1 MIKRIIALLLAVMLL
16 PCAAAVYAEE
26 REENQAKT
34 HITELFSALDI
45 SYEITPEAVTRGE
58 FIITIAGLL
67 NFNLS
72 AGGSAVFDDVDCT
85 TELGAAVWYAEMY
98 EIVAG
103 GDKFEPE
110 RAITYA
116 EAAKMAVAA
125 LGYQKFAVMKGGYP
139 AGYIA
144 QAAQLGLS
152 SGVKGTGG
160 DTLDES
166 DFFAMMENLIE
177 VDVVEMDGYSGD
189 GAYKF
194 KKESNILEVCHDLTE
209 VKGIVTANEYSYLH
223 DKKHSVKDGYIMIN
237 TALYKKNKYDVPL
250 GYYIEGYA
258 RETDNAD
265 SEIVYLSSEKNEVV
279 RISSKDKPYLSNGRI
294 STTPETGKSKNYN
307 LANNVAVIYNG
318 KAYDGQ
324 FFALFPEGDGY
335 AELVKTRSDTDYSV
349 VVINESRFMVA
360 ETVDYINKRIFDK
373 NLINNLDLSDDDV
386 KIIVDGGE
394 GIDSISTGDCIEY
407 LESEDK
413 KLYTISVLSKT
424 VSGTVTATDTDRIYI
439 DGECYFTALYFNNA
453 YLKALSSGVQGTFYL
468 SDSGF
473 IVAAAKAFV
482 NEFMYGYVL
491 KVFEDIDDSS
501 VCIKLFSEDG
511 EFHSYTLADRITYDG
526 VGIKGDDR
534 YTRVADLTESLIR
547 YKLDSA
553 GEKLR
558 SINIDQTPAGFE
570 ETEDDNYYFRKDTI
584 GDNEKDGVLK
594 RYRFEKNEAVS
605 LYYKSAGYFV
615 PYFTIDGA
623 TKIFCVIDKENES
636 DLEKRVYLGGGVGFL
651 PNDTSVTAG
660 SLLAYNVSTA
670 GRADAVVYKT
680 TSHGAPISYESSY
693 GVVSKI
699 NTSLD
704 PEGDLAIKIDL
715 YADDKFKTLYIKKE
729 ESFLDGITNLKSNG
743 YPFERGD
750 MIRYIADENG
760 YIHDLP
766 ILDFDAGAGEVK
778 HNGNANTSLHY
789 TYGKLY
795 DYDDN
800 SFSVIDAKDGKIKC
814 YQGRIGKCG
823 YVPETGIIS
832 TVPVGSLVTYLQNPG
847 KCSNILIKCRSSRVE
862 QYIVYE

>member
-1 MIKRIIALLLAVMLL
+1 MIKRIIALLLVVMLL
-16 PCAAAVYAEE
+16 PCTAAVYAEE
-26 REENQAKT
+26 GEDNRAKT

-45 SYEITPEAVTRGE
+45 SCEITSEGVTRGE
-58 FIITIAGLL
+58 FITTIAGLL

-72 AGGSAVFDDVDCT
+72 AGGSAVFDDIDCT
-85 TELGAAVWYAEMY
+85 TELGAAVWYAQMH

-103 GDKFEPE
+103 GDRFEPE

-139 AGYIA
+139 KGYVA

-152 SGVKGTGG
+152 SGVKGTDG

-166 DFFAMMENLIE
+166 DFYAMMENLIE
-177 VDVVEMDGYSGD
+177 VNVVEMDGYSGD

-250 GYYIEGYA
+250 GYYVEGYA
-258 RETDNAD
+258 REKDDADN
-265 SEIVYLSSEKNEVV
+265 EIVYLSSEKNEVV
-279 RISSKDKPYLSNGRI
+279 RINSKDKPYLTNGRI
-294 STTPETGKSKNYN
+294 STTPENGKSKNYN

-324 FFALFPEGDGY
+324 FFTLFSEGDGY
-335 AELVKTRSDTDYSV
+335 AELVKTRNDTAYSV

-360 ETVDYINKRIFDK
+360 KTVDYINKRIFDK
-373 NLINNLDLSDDDV
+373 NLINNIDLSGDEV
-386 KIIVDGGE
+386 KVIADGGE

-413 KLYTISVLSKT
+413 KLYTIKVLSKT
-424 VSGTVTATDTDRIYI
+424 VSGTVTATENDRIYI
-439 DGECYFTALYFNNA
+439 DGECYFTSIYFNNA
-453 YLKALSSGVQGTFYL
+453 YLKALNSGTKGTFYL
-468 SDSGF
+468 SESGF
-473 IVAAAKAFV
+473 IAAAAKAFA

-491 KVFEDIDDSS
+491 KVFEDIDNSN

-511 EFHSYTLADRITYDG
+511 EFHTYPLADRITYDG
-526 VGIKGDDR
+526 VGVKGNDR
-534 YTRVADLTESLIR
+534 YTRVADLTENLIR
-547 YKLDSA
+547 YRLDRE

-558 SINIDQTPAGFE
+558 NISIDQTPAGFA
-570 ETEDDNYYFRKDTI
+570 ETEDANYYFRKDTI
-584 GDNEKDGVLK
+584 GENEKDGILK
-594 RYRFEKNEAVS
+594 RYRFEKNQAVS

-623 TKIFCVIDKENES
+623 TKIFCVIDKENEP
-636 DLEKRVYLGGGVGFL
+636 DLEKRVYLGGGVEFL
-651 PNDTSVTAG
+651 PNDTGVTAG

-670 GRADAVVYKT
+670 GRADAIVYKT
-680 TSHGAPISYESSY
+680 TSHGSPMSYESSY

-699 NTSLD
+699 YTSID
-704 PEGDLAIKIDL
+704 PEEDLAVRIDL
-715 YADDKFKTLYIKKE
+715 YADDKFRTLYIKE
-729 ESFLDGITNLKSNG
+729 DLLDGVTDLKSNG

-750 MIRYIADENG
+750 MIRYTADENG

-766 ILDFDAGAGEVK
+766 ILDFDAGAGAVK
-778 HNGNANTSLHY
+778 HSGSDNTSLHY

-795 DYDDN
+795 DYNDN

-814 YQGRIGKCG
+814 YQGQIGKCG
-823 YVPETGIIS
+823 YVPESGMIS
-832 TVPVGSLVTYLQNPG
+832 TVPVGNLVTYLQNPG

-862 QYIVYE
+862 QYVVYE